1 MKEGLIKNDKSTADL
16 TTELTGLCDQHKL
29 IATNGAFALFKCH
42 ARYGKLLRRTKK
54 IRSFLFL
61 VQTNFFRLN
70 SRKNGKNLAG
80 KFCSYIVFY
89 PTLPKLPIK
98 KYAADK

>member
-16 TTELTGLCDQHKL
+16 TMEPLHYLNAMHGTGSYSEEQKTSRVL
-29 IATNGAFALFKCH
+29 
-42 ARYGKLLRRTKK
+42 
-54 IRSFLFL
+54 LFL

-80 KFCSYIVFY
+80 EFCSYIVFY
-89 PTLPKLPIK
+89 SSLPKLRIG
-98 KYAADK
+98 